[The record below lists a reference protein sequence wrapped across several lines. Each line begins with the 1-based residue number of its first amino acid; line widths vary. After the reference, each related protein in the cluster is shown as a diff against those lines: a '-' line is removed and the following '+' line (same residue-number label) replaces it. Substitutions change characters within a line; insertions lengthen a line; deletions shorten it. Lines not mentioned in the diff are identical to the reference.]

1 MKTFIEIF
9 SKPRAWIYIF
19 ITAFSTSLILEN
31 FFPQYYV
38 SYITIIIW
46 TAFFYMIVWA
56 IYKGY
61 ILYLNKRKKQ

>member
-19 ITAFSTSLILEN
+19 ITAFTTSLILEK

-38 SYITIIIW
+38 SSLTIIIG
-46 TAFFYMIVWA
+46 AAIFYTVVWA
-56 IYKGY
+56 IYQGY
-61 ILYLNKRKKQ
+61 ILYLNKRKKH